1 MALTKVKLTPMPL
14 TSITC
19 SPSRP
24 DVNAA
29 HWADWLPAARRFAL
43 FSRAFLI
50 RSTCGLF
57 FRTFSGRGPGQRGS
71 R

>member
-19 SPSRP
+19 SPACPVAYATQMGRL
-24 DVNAA
+24 DTCK
-29 HWADWLPAARRFAL
+29 RFAL

-50 RSTCGLF
+50 RSTCCLF
-57 FRTFSGRGPGQRGS
+57 FRTFSGRGPGRRWS